1 MSAPIHSITLDHL
14 RSELRQLDGLPGD
27 TLVTFGHGDLVF
39 YRIKNRGPVTG
50 TQVFNVE
57 FSTLYRVTGQP
68 DAAT

>member
-1 MSAPIHSITLDHL
+1 MADTLRSITLDEL
-14 RSELRQLDGLPGD
+14 RGQLRQLDGLPGN
-27 TLVTFGHGDLVF
+27 TLITFGHGDLEF

-68 DAAT
+68 DADT